1 VSNIEVDLSKAW
13 QMLSEGNLIPLPMN
27 PNDDVGDI
35 KNAEVVGKGSELDK
49 VNMVIQQVVNSPEV
63 ATLIYNKLL
72 SVVHGELL
80 IGSHFTVNGKRD
92 IDTYKLVAILKQK
105 INLAYPPL
113 EDFLTREDQELEDIS
128 DFNIMV
134 DEKIVEI
141 AQQKLPEI
149 LEQALNVV
157 RKRNQH

>member
-1 VSNIEVDLSKAW
+1 MKEQNLLVEINLAKAW
-13 QMLSEGNLIPLPMN
+13 NLIN
-27 PNDDVGDI
+27 ENIINYDDGI

-49 VNMVIQQVVNSPEV
+49 IHMVIQQVLNSPEV
-63 ATLIYNKLL
+63 TALIINKLL

-80 IGSHFTVNGKRD
+80 VGSSFTVNGKRD
-92 IDTYKLVAILKQK
+92 IDSYKLVAILKQK
-105 INLAYPPL
+105 IQQAYPQI
-113 EDFLTREDQELEDIS
+113 EKFLANEDQELEEIS

-149 LEQALNVV
+149 LEQALDVV